1 MLELRGKYP
10 TCLIEIEKHTYLH
23 IFDLP
28 TTFSKSPHHRIRKKA
43 RNDELLAIEAKYRDL
58 MQKEELD
65 QARRACV
72 KEFFAIRTEMLA
84 RALSP
89 TASALSN
96 DDDTKAIV
104 STSSSLDKVIENQW
118 LFEVS
123 TLAPKRTTEN
133 GIVPLH
139 KFDEVMAKSI
149 RSNYPASNVTYNL
162 GTDRLAITDDSVI
175 ALAEIMDQLT
185 QEIITTIT
193 VQFKFGPR
201 LSKIRSLSWYISPS
215 LGTSKPIIG
224 NHLQADHTAT
234 LPSIVSMHSVSSLG
248 RTSPINGA
256 AGGEQDTGAACTI
269 TRKLSE

>member
-1 MLELRGKYP
+1 M
-10 TCLIEIEKHTYLH
+10 
-23 IFDLP
+23 P
-28 TTFSKSPHHRIRKKA
+28 TTFFATCPHHRIRKKA

-72 KEFFAIRTEMLA
+72 KEFFTIRTEMLA

-89 TASALSN
+89 TSNAINN

-133 GIVPLH
+133 GIGPLH
-139 KFDEVMAKSI
+139 KFDEDMANSI
-149 RSNYPASNVTYNL
+149 KSNYRASNVTYNL
-162 GTDRLAITDDSVI
+162 GTDSLAITNDSVI

-201 LSKIRSLSWYISPS
+201 LSKIRSLTWYIPPS
-215 LGTSKPIIG
+215 LGTAKPIIG
-224 NHLQADHTAT
+224 KHLQADHTAT

-256 AGGEQDTGAACTI
+256 ADGEQDTACTI